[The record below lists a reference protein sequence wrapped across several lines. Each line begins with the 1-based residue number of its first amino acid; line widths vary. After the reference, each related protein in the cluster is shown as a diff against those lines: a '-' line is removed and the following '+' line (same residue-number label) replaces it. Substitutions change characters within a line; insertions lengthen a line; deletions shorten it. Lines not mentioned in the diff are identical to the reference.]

1 MFRNGRPRFVIAV
14 IHDRLLA
21 LPLDQA
27 LNLARQ
33 HLKGEVTV
41 SPEHLM
47 LDALP
52 LTVGI
57 HYGQVRVD
65 DCGRDALHIS
75 ADCEPLV
82 VKSLDYWGYDVG
94 RDDDLLRA
102 TAGLMPAQAI
112 QAAIYRYEN

>member
-1 MFRNGRPRFVIAV
+1 MLRNGRPRFIVAV
-14 IHDRLLA
+14 IRDRLLA

-33 HLKGEVTV
+33 RLAGDATV

-65 DCGRDALHIS
+65 DRGRDALHIS

-82 VKSLDYWGYDVG
+82 VKSLDYWGYDVD
-94 RDDDLLRA
+94 RDEDLLRA
-102 TAGLMPAQAI
+102 TAGLAPATSI